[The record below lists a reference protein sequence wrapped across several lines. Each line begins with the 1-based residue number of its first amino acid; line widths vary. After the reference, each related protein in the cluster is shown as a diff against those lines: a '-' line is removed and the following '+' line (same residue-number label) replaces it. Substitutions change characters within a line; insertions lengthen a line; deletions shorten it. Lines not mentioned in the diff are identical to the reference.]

1 MSDDPHKAP
10 ASWSYSSSGTGARS
24 VIWLHGWGQTAQS
37 LARLAGQL
45 NDIGQH
51 RLFDQP
57 GFGNTPMLR
66 AGASTADY
74 ARALLANL
82 PEGKHLIIGH
92 SFGARVAIQLAALAP
107 ERVEALVFIAGAGLK
122 RKRSLRQRLRAF
134 GLKLLGKLARLAD
147 KITGGDAYARY
158 AERFGS
164 ADYRAAGALR
174 PTFVSV
180 VNEDLAPVAA
190 RIMQKTLLLYGALD
204 TETPPEF
211 GDRFAKLIPAS
222 QFHLV
227 EGFGHLDILDKGA
240 YQCEAYIRRFLSEL
254 ETT

>member
-1 MSDDPHKAP
+1 MR
-10 ASWSYSSSGTGARS
+10 ASPFNW
-24 VIWLHGWGQTAQS
+24 
-37 LARLAGQL
+37 
-45 NDIGQH
+45 
-51 RLFDQP
+51 QP
-57 GFGNTPMLR
+57 
-66 AGASTADY
+66 
-74 ARALLANL
+74 L
-82 PEGKHLIIGH
+82 P
-92 SFGARVAIQLAALAP
+92 RN
-107 ERVEALVFIAGAGLK
+107 GLK
-122 RKRSLRQRLRAF
+122 RLSLSRV
-134 GLKLLGKLARLAD
+134 LGSSGNDPCAN
-147 KITGGDAYARY
+147 GYARY

-190 RIMQKTLLLYGALD
+190 RIMQKTLLLYGAHD